1 MINSYMD
8 MDQLLQIQ
16 DKNQY
21 TLELIEKKLLTNIS
35 EENKEKLLS
44 YKKQIRNN
52 MLTINVQ
59 IDYNLMYG

>member
-1 MINSYMD
+1 MD